1 MVNTNLFNEIIATPN
16 LMQSP
21 DNQSY
26 VTDLVRRYPYFFLAR
41 LLVTPVGE
49 LKTELTASPYPT
61 ILLYNNQEDQNLNIT
76 ETTIANESQDNDT
89 EDLAAPYMVLNDG
102 AISETL
108 ASIYASQGQKE
119 LAREIYLKLSLK
131 NPEKSRYFVSLIEKL

>member
-1 MVNTNLFNEIIATPN
+1 M
-16 LMQSP
+16 
-21 DNQSY
+21 
-26 VTDLVRRYPYFFLAR
+26 TDLVRRYPYFFLAR

-76 ETTIANESQDNDT
+76 ETTIADESQDNDT